1 MPQQARWVLDPFMFL
16 QRALDLPVMPIADA
30 TTENGLRY
38 WMTGIDG
45 DGFVSCGEFPGSPFT
60 AELLLDG
67 VFKRYRVPT
76 TVLVIE
82 GEIGADDFYPALVGC
97 VEPVA
102 RAISREIGTH
112 TFSQPFEW
120 LAPTS
125 GARHDSRRQGAVTTG
140 IEDFCVCTNAI
151 GK

>member
-1 MPQQARWVLDPFMFL
+1 MFL

-30 TTENGLRY
+30 TTENGSRY

-67 VFKRYRVPT
+67 MFKRYRVPT

-82 GEIGADDFYPALVGC
+82 GEIGADGFYPALVGR

-102 RAISREIGTH
+102 RDSSSAVGRDRH
-112 TFSQPFEW
+112 AYVQPPFEW

-125 GARHDSRRQGAVTTG
+125 GARHDSSRQGAVTT
-140 IEDFCVCTNAI
+140 ENEELCVSIHAI